1 MNVTLQPSPG
11 SGGGGNRDDDP
22 PAREVERDRPRRRE
36 RVVEEVREVPFIE
49 REVLPER
56 R

>member
-1 MNVTLQPSPG
+1 MSVTARPSPG
-11 SGGGGNRDDDP
+11 GGDRDDP
-22 PAREVERDRPRRRE
+22 PAREVERPPPRRRE

-49 REVLPER
+49 REVVPER